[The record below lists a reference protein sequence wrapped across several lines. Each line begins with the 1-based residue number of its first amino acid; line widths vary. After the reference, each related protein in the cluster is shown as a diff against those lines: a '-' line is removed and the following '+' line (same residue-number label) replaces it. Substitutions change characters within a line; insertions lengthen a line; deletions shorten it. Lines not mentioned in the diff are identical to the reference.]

1 MMRAGIIGLGLI
13 GGSMAKAYKRDPRW
27 EVFGANRS
35 KSIVEFAMIA
45 QAIDAELTDEILPT
59 LDVLFLASFPQGVID
74 QLKAVAPKLSKKCV
88 VIDLSGIK
96 EKVCDQCFPIA
107 EEYGF
112 TFIGGHPMAGTH
124 NSGFKFS
131 REDMFDGAPMVIVP
145 PVFDDIELLDH
156 VKMLLQPA
164 RFGRISA
171 ITAREH
177 DKRIAFT
184 SQLAHVVS
192 NAYIKSPTARAHD
205 GFSAGSYRDLTRV
218 AWLNP
223 DMWAE
228 LFLENR
234 DALLFEVNTIISSLT
249 KYRDALNDNDF
260 DTLRALLDEGR
271 RIKEEVDGK

>member
-1 MMRAGIIGLGLI
+1 MKAIHITASKEYDVLI
-13 GGSMAKAYKRDPRW
+13 GRG
-27 EVFGANRS
+27 
-35 KSIVEFAMIA
+35 
-45 QAIDAELTDEILPT
+45 
-59 LDVLFLASFPQGVID
+59 
-74 QLKAVAPKLSKKCV
+74 
-88 VIDLSGIK
+88 
-96 EKVCDQCFPIA
+96 
-107 EEYGF
+107 
-112 TFIGGHPMAGTH
+112 
-124 NSGFKFS
+124 
-131 REDMFDGAPMVIVP
+131 
-145 PVFDDIELLDH
+145 LLDRIRI
-156 VKMLLQPA
+156 LLQPA

-171 ITAREH
+171 ITAEEH

-192 NAYIKSPTARAHD
+192 NAYIKRPTARAHD

-234 DALLFEVNTIISSLT
+234 EALLFEVDTIIASLA
-249 KYRDALNDNDF
+249 KYRDALNDNNF